1 MPPLTRWFIKTSLVY
16 FIFALTVGLLLAVQG
31 IWSLSLRLAGM
42 FPVYIHLLVEGWLTL
57 LIMGVVF
64 WMFPKYTRDRPRGSE
79 ALGWATYILVNVG
92 LIIRVI
98 SEPINTQQPAMLW
111 GWLLVTAAVLQWS
124 GGMAFVA
131 NTWSR
136 VKEK

>member
-16 FIFALTVGLLLAVQG
+16 FILALAVGLLLAVQG

-124 GGMAFVA
+124 GGIAFVA

>member
-16 FIFALTVGLLLAVQG
+16 FILALTVGLLLAVQG

-64 WMFPKYTRDRPRGSE
+64 WMFPKYTRGRPRGSE

>member
-16 FIFALTVGLLLAVQG
+16 FILALTVGLLLAVQG

>member
-16 FIFALTVGLLLAVQG
+16 FILALAVGLLLAVQG

>member
-16 FIFALTVGLLLAVQG
+16 FILALAVGLVLAVQG

-64 WMFPKYTRDRPRGSE
+64 WMFPKYTHDRPRGSE

>member
-1 MPPLTRWFIKTSLVY
+1 MPALTRWFIKTSLVY
-16 FIFALTVGLLLAVQG
+16 FILALNVGLLLAVQG

-42 FPVYIHLLVEGWLTL
+42 FPVYIHLMVEGWLTL

>member
-16 FIFALTVGLLLAVQG
+16 FILALTVGLFLAVQG